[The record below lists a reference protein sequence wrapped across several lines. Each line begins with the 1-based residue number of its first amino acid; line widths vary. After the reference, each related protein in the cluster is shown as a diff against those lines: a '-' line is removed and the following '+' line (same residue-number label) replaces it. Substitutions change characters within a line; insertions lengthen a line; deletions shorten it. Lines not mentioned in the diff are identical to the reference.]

1 MLTCIYQLSGLAT
14 VEETNDV
21 RTSNTLP
28 TLIVKIDTTSG
39 VIAIALDSAKFKHK
53 YPDHT

>member
-1 MLTCIYQLSGLAT
+1 LSAVAA

-21 RTSNTLP
+21 KTSNTLL

-39 VIAIALDSAKFKHK
+39 VIAIALGSAKFKHR
-53 YPDHT
+53 YPDHTLINKN